1 MALIDTDER
10 VPGQPPH
17 LPRPRDPSPRAG
29 LDLQEVMVLR
39 GPRLGDPRPRRL
51 RDQAP
56 RRRPGNRE
64 PGPGRHRRRDAE
76 LVLAPGREALPA
88 RTRQHQ
94 GPQML
99 LPRLGL
105 RSRRQVPGR
114 HLREG
119 GVRPRPRQVAL
130 QPPLSPGRG
139 PSWADLRHMGLRGS
153 VAERGPRPHDLLLR
167 RAVREVRQRV
177 RGHGLA
183 GADPHPRQLEGRD
196 REPLRRRLPHHDHPR
211 DRTAVRALPQ
221 PHRRGP
227 VRRPD
232 RTEVPRTHGAVRQ
245 RPHHPGP
252 APAHRD
258 PPARVPRIPGG
269 ALG

>member
-1 MALIDTDER
+1 
-10 VPGQPPH
+10 
-17 LPRPRDPSPRAG
+17 
-29 LDLQEVMVLR
+29 MVLR
-39 GPRLGDPRPRRL
+39 GPRVGDPGIRRL

-56 RRRPGNRE
+56 RHRPGDRE
-64 PGPGRHRRRDAE
+64 PGPRRPRPRHAE
-76 LVLAPGREALPA
+76 LVLAPGREDLPVRA
-88 RTRQHQ
+88 RQQQ

-99 LPRLGL
+99 LSRLGL

-130 QPPLSPGRG
+130 RPPLGPGRG
-139 PSWADLRHMGLRGS
+139 PAWADLRHLGLQGS

-183 GADPHPRQLEGRD
+183 GPDPHPGQLEGRD

-211 DRTAVRALPQ
+211 DRAAVRALPQ

-227 VRRPD
+227 LRRPH
-232 RTEVPRTHGAVRQ
+232 RRQVPGPHRAVRQ